1 VSAGPHEAL
10 AFDISRPRLVESVGR
25 ICTDA
30 TLSTLSFA
38 TGARTGAGLAP
49 MRASTGGTKK
59 KEMAT
64 PNVTVGSMRA
74 GFMIAYLM
82 EWKEHKV

>member
-1 VSAGPHEAL
+1 
-10 AFDISRPRLVESVGR
+10 
-25 ICTDA
+25 
-30 TLSTLSFA
+30 
-38 TGARTGAGLAP
+38 
-49 MRASTGGTKK
+49 MRARTGGTKK